1 VDVEAVERALRDLVR
16 AVARHGGVEPTM
28 QVDGPRVGIRPLT
41 ADTAPVVLGDE
52 PRDLGASVAVQ
63 VVRAL
68 GGDVGRAGDA
78 LWIDL
83 PG

>member
-1 VDVEAVERALRDLVR
+1 
-16 AVARHGGVEPTM
+16 
-28 QVDGPRVGIRPLT
+28 
-41 ADTAPVVLGDE
+41 VVLGDE